1 MVKVHLKDEADLMRL
16 GRMIGPDGKTAVP
29 IEEPTDA
36 WPDDKLLAY
45 AKAKLGEAQQVEEEA
60 ISLGRRSPER
70 HFWAGKAYTIPALA
84 SSPRPRRMPFDPSR
98 RWIESGNCWF
108 VGAGTAGRRR
118 PWHGASQCWCCLS
131 YRRGA
136 AHDRH

>member
-1 MVKVHLKDEADLMRL
+1 MAKVHLKDEADLMRL

-29 IEEPTDA
+29 IEAPTDV

-70 HFWAGKAYTIPALA
+70 HFWAGKAYTVLHDKHQGHWKMFQQDNNLAVGTVWEAEQVYKKAVAVVPDDKEAAAAILSGRWGDIITPA
-84 SSPRPRRMPFDPSR
+84 R
-98 RWIESGNCWF
+98 
-108 VGAGTAGRRR
+108 
-118 PWHGASQCWCCLS
+118 
-131 YRRGA
+131 
-136 AHDRH
+136 